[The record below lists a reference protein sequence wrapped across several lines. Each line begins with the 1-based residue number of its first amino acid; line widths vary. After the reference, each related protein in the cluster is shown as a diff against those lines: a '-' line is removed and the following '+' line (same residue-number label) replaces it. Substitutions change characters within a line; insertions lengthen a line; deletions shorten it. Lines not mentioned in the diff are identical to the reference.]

1 MMESLCDLLNC
12 NNFMEDAP
20 PISLSHFESKQ
31 GRQENLLDDNLMP

>member
-1 MMESLCDLLNC
+1 MKSLCDLLNC

-31 GRQENLLDDNLMP
+31 GRWENMSDNNLMP